1 MPKVQQNETI
11 PEAPV
16 SEVTPQPQVSPE
28 LAEAP
33 LYPGHWERSEKG
45 KTYRLPDGSFIRHN

>member
-1 MPKVQQNETI
+1 MPKVPQNETT
-11 PEAPV
+11 PEATV
-16 SEVTPQPQVSPE
+16 SEVTSQPKVSTE

-33 LYPGHWERSEKG
+33 PYPGHWERSEKG